1 MEIFIKEKSEVL
13 RLGNVVVVFE
23 IVQGGPY
30 DRFQKI
36 THILIIHNFSFTII
50 KIVTHMMFDESFD
63 DSWYL
68 DESLNMVG

>member
-30 DRFQKI
+30 DRFKKSSDTNSSKTFMSSSI
-36 THILIIHNFSFTII
+36 F
-50 KIVTHMMFDESFD
+50 
-63 DSWYL
+63 
-68 DESLNMVG
+68 